1 MSISTKIEDLTD
13 DQRENIIKDL
23 CIEIEDTKK
32 KFFGPN
38 KTKKIYAYLLTNT
51 HIYTPFSYSIKTL
64 GKTRNA
70 RSSYSS
76 INCTFTGILRDE
88 QKVALKEAK
97 ALLNTNGCCIMSMY
111 PGFGKTISAIK
122 LACDIKL
129 KTLIIVNK
137 IILMDQW
144 ITSIN
149 DFCNSA
155 TIISNLKNNKKNLT
169 HFEPSDFIIMN
180 AINIVK
186 FPSSFYAD
194 IGFVVVDE
202 CHQILTETLSRS
214 LELLSPRYL
223 LGLSATAFRYDPLDK
238 LFNLYF
244 GPEKVIREMHKKHT
258 VFVVKTGVYP
268 QVELD
273 RRGKIN
279 WSLVIDSL
287 SMDEIRNKIII
298 DIIIKHKDRNFLVL
312 VKRIAQGNYLENKLK
327 EADENAGSLLGT
339 NQIFD
344 RNVRILIGTCG
355 KLGCGFN
362 FEKINSLILAC
373 DLKNYFLQI
382 LGRCFRCP
390 ETEPFIF
397 DLLDLNH
404 ILKSHFF
411 KRRDQYIQCGGLIRN
426 YTL

>member
-13 DQRENIIKDL
+13 DQRENVIKDL

-32 KFFGPN
+32 KYFGP
-38 KTKKIYAYLLTNT
+38 KTKKIYAYLLTT
-51 HIYTPFSYSIKTL
+51 SHIYTPFYYSIKTL

-76 INCTFTGILRDE
+76 INCIFTGALRDE
-88 QKVALKEAK
+88 QKVALKEGK

-169 HFEPSDFIIMN
+169 NFKPSDFIIMN

-194 IGFVVVDE
+194 IGFVVIDE

-223 LGLSATAFRYDPLDK
+223 IGLSATAFRYDPLDK

-244 GPEKVIREMHKKHT
+244 GPEKVLRSMHKKHT
-258 VFVVKTGVYP
+258 VFLVKTGVHP
-268 QVELD
+268 LVEFD
-273 RRGKIN
+273 RRGKLN
-279 WSLVIDSL
+279 WSLLIDSL
-287 SMDEIRNKIII
+287 SMDQARNKFII
-298 DIIIKHKDRNFLVL
+298 DIILKHKDRNFLVL
-312 VKRIAQGNYLENKLK
+312 VKRIAQGHYLENKLK
-327 EADENAGSLLGT
+327 EENENVGSLVGS

-344 RNVRILIGTCG
+344 RNVRILIGTTG
-355 KLGCGFN
+355 RLGTGFD
-362 FEKINSLILAC
+362 FTKINSLIFAS
-373 DLKNYFLQI
+373 DIKNYFLQY

-390 ETEPFIF
+390 EVEPFIF
-397 DLLDLNH
+397 DLLDENH

-411 KRRDQYIQCGGLIRN
+411 KRKDQYIQCGGSLKN

>member
-13 DQRENIIKDL
+13 DQRENVIKDL

-32 KFFGPN
+32 KYFGP
-38 KTKKIYAYLLTNT
+38 KTKKIYAYLLTT
-51 HIYTPFSYSIKTL
+51 SHIYTPFYYSIKTL

-76 INCTFTGILRDE
+76 INCIFTGALRDE
-88 QKVALKEAK
+88 QKVALKEGK

-169 HFEPSDFIIMN
+169 NFKPSDFIIMN

-194 IGFVVVDE
+194 IGFVVIDE

-223 LGLSATAFRYDPLDK
+223 IGLSATAFRYDPLDK

-244 GPEKVIREMHKKHT
+244 GPEKVLRSMHKKHT
-258 VFVVKTGVYP
+258 VFLVKTGVHP
-268 QVELD
+268 LVEFD
-273 RRGKIN
+273 RRGKLN
-279 WSLVIDSL
+279 WSLLIDSL
-287 SMDEIRNKIII
+287 SMDQARNKIII
-298 DIIIKHKDRNFLVL
+298 DIILKHKDRNFLVL
-312 VKRIAQGNYLENKLK
+312 VKRIAQGHYLENKLK
-327 EADENAGSLLGT
+327 EENENVGSLLGS

-344 RNVRILIGTCG
+344 RNVRILIGTTG
-355 KLGCGFN
+355 RLGTGFD
-362 FEKINSLILAC
+362 FTKINSLIFAS
-373 DLKNYFLQI
+373 DIKNYFLQY

-390 ETEPFIF
+390 EVEPFIF
-397 DLLDLNH
+397 DLLDENH

-411 KRRDQYIQCGGLIRN
+411 KRKDQYIQCGGSLKN

>member
-32 KFFGPN
+32 KFFGAN

-51 HIYTPFSYSIKTL
+51 HIYTPFYYSIKNL

-76 INCTFTGILRDE
+76 INCTFTGALRDE
-88 QKVALKEAK
+88 QKVALKEGK

-169 HFEPSDFIIMN
+169 QFETSDFIIMN
-180 AINIVK
+180 AINIDK
-186 FPSSFYAD
+186 FPKSFYED

-244 GPEKVIREMHKKHT
+244 GPEKVVRTMHKKHT
-258 VFVVKTGVYP
+258 VYVVKTGCLP
-268 QVELD
+268 QVEISKN
-273 RRGKIN
+273 GKIN
-279 WSLVIDSL
+279 WSLLIDSL
-287 SMDEIRNKIII
+287 SMNQIRNEIII
-298 DIIIKHKDRNFLVL
+298 DIITKHKDRNFLVL
-312 VKRIAQGNYLENKLK
+312 VKRIAQGEILENKLK
-327 EADENAGSLLGT
+327 EAGENVGSLLGS

-344 RNVRILIGTCG
+344 RNVRILIGTNSKVG
-355 KLGCGFN
+355 TGFN

-373 DLKNYFLQI
+373 DLKNYFLQY
-382 LGRCFRCP
+382 LGRCFRDP
-390 ETEPFIF
+390 SVEPYIY
-397 DLLDLNH
+397 DLLDENH

>member
-23 CIEIEDTKK
+23 CIETEDKK
-32 KFFGPN
+32 KFFGSN
-38 KTKKIYAYLLTNT
+38 KTKKIYAYLLTT
-51 HIYTPFSYSIKTL
+51 SHIYTPFSYSIKTL

-70 RSSYSS
+70 RSSYAS
-76 INCTFTGILRDE
+76 INCTFTGMLRDE

-169 HFEPSDFIIMN
+169 QFEPSDFIIMN
-180 AINIVK
+180 AINIDK
-186 FPSSFYAD
+186 FPKSFYTD

-202 CHQILTETLSRS
+202 CHQILTETLFRAFD
-214 LELLSPRYL
+214 LLSPRYL

-258 VFVVKTGVYP
+258 VYVVKTGCAP
-268 QVELD
+268 QVEIAKN
-273 RRGKIN
+273 GKIN
-279 WSLVIDSL
+279 WSLVIESL
-287 SMDEIRNKIII
+287 SMDDARNNLII
-298 DIIIKHKDRNFLVL
+298 DIITKHKDRNFLVL
-312 VKRIAQGNYLENKLK
+312 VKRISQGEILENKLK
-327 EADENAGSLLGT
+327 EAGENVGSLLGS

-344 RNVRILIGTCG
+344 RNVRILIGTNSKVG
-355 KLGCGFN
+355 TGFD
-362 FEKINSLILAC
+362 FAKINSLILAC
-373 DLKNYFLQI
+373 DLKNYFLQY
-382 LGRCFRCP
+382 LGRCFRDP
-390 ETEPFIF
+390 AVEPYIF
-397 DLLDLNH
+397 DFVDDNN

-411 KRRDQYIQCGGLIRN
+411 KRKDQYIHCGGSLKN

>member
-1 MSISTKIEDLTD
+1 MSIATKIEDLTD
-13 DQRENIIKDL
+13 DHRQNIIKDL
-23 CIEIEDTKK
+23 CIETEDTKK
-32 KFFGPN
+32 KFFGP

-51 HIYTPFSYSIKTL
+51 HIYTPFHYSIKTL

-70 RSSYSS
+70 RSSYAS
-76 INCTFTGILRDE
+76 INCTFTGALRDE
-88 QKVALKEAK
+88 QKVALKEGK

-149 DFCNSA
+149 NFCNSA

-169 HFEPSDFIIMN
+169 QFEPSDFIIMN
-180 AINIVK
+180 AINIDK
-186 FPSSFYAD
+186 FPKSFYTD

-202 CHQILTETLSRS
+202 CHQILTETLFRAF
-214 LELLSPRYL
+214 EILSPRYL

-244 GPEKVIREMHKKHT
+244 GPEKVVREMHKKHT
-258 VFVVKTGVYP
+258 VFVVKTGCVP

-279 WSLVIDSL
+279 WALVIDSL
-287 SMDEIRNKIII
+287 SMNEIRNKIII

-327 EADENAGSLLGT
+327 EADENVGSLLGT

-344 RNVRILIGTCG
+344 RNVRILIGTNSKVG
-355 KLGCGFN
+355 TGFD
-362 FEKINSLILAC
+362 FAKINSLILAC
-373 DLKNYFLQI
+373 DLKNYFLQY
-382 LGRCFRCP
+382 LGRCFRDP
-390 ETEPFIF
+390 SIEPYIF
-397 DLLDLNH
+397 DLVDENG

-411 KRRDQYIQCGGLIRN
+411 KRNYQYNRCGGLIRN
-426 YTL
+426 YKL

>member
-13 DQRENIIKDL
+13 DQRENVIKDL

-32 KFFGPN
+32 KFFGP

-51 HIYTPFSYSIKTL
+51 HIYTPFYYSIKTL

-76 INCTFTGILRDE
+76 IKCTFTGMLRDE
-88 QKVALKEAK
+88 QKVALKEGK

-137 IILMDQW
+137 IILIEQW

-169 HFEPSDFIIMN
+169 QFDPSDFIIMN

-194 IGFVVVDE
+194 IGFVVIDE

-223 LGLSATAFRYDPLDK
+223 VGLSATAFRYDPLDK

-244 GPEKVIREMHKKHT
+244 GPEKVLRSMHKKHT
-258 VFVVKTGVYP
+258 VFLVKTGCTP
-268 QVELD
+268 QVEID
-273 RRGKIN
+273 RRGKLN

-287 SMDEIRNKIII
+287 SMDEIRNKIIL

-312 VKRIAQGNYLENKLK
+312 VKRIAQGHYLENKLK
-327 EADENAGSLLGT
+327 EENENVGSLLGS

-344 RNVRILIGTCG
+344 RNVRILIGSTG
-355 KLGCGFN
+355 KLGTGFD
-362 FEKINSLILAC
+362 FTKINSLIFAS
-373 DLKNYFLQI
+373 DIKNYFLQY
-382 LGRCFRCP
+382 LGRCFRCQ
-390 ETEPFIF
+390 EVEPFIF
-397 DLLDLNH
+397 DLLDENH

-411 KRRDQYIQCGGLIRN
+411 KRKDQYIQCGGSLKN

>member
-1 MSISTKIEDLTD
+1 MSIETKIEDLTNEN
-13 DQRENIIKDL
+13 RENIIKDL

-32 KFFGPN
+32 KYFGP
-38 KTKKIYAYLLTNT
+38 KTKKIYAYLLTT
-51 HIYTPFSYSIKTL
+51 SHIYTPFYYSIKTL

-76 INCTFTGILRDE
+76 INCTFTGMLRDE
-88 QKVALKEAK
+88 QKVALKDAK
-97 ALLNTNGCCIMSMY
+97 TILNTNGCCIMSMY

-169 HFEPSDFIIMN
+169 HFDPSDFIIMN
-180 AINIVK
+180 AINIDK
-186 FPSSFYAD
+186 FPKSFYTD

-238 LFNLYF
+238 FFNLYF
-244 GPEKVIREMHKKHT
+244 GPEKVVRAMHKKHT
-258 VFVVKTGVYP
+258 VFVVKTGCLP

-279 WSLVIDSL
+279 WSLLIDSL
-287 SMDEIRNKIII
+287 SMDEARNKIII
-298 DIIIKHKDRNFLVL
+298 DIIVKNKDRNFLVL

-327 EADENAGSLLGT
+327 EANENVGSLLG
-339 NQIFD
+339 NVQIFD
-344 RNVRILIGTCG
+344 RNVRILIGTISKVG
-355 KLGCGFN
+355 TGFD
-362 FEKINSLILAC
+362 FSKINSLILAC
-373 DLKNYFLQI
+373 DLKNYFLQY
-382 LGRCFRCP
+382 LGRCFRDP
-390 ETEPFIF
+390 AVEPYIF
-397 DLLDLNH
+397 DLLDENP

-411 KRRDQYIQCGGLIRN
+411 KRRDQYIQCGGLIKN
-426 YTL
+426 YKL

>member
-1 MSISTKIEDLTD
+1 MSIATKIEDLTD
-13 DQRENIIKDL
+13 YHRENVIKDL

-32 KFFGPN
+32 KYFGP

-51 HIYTPFSYSIKTL
+51 HIYTPFYYSIKTL
-64 GKTRNA
+64 CKTRNA
-70 RSSYSS
+70 RSSYAS
-76 INCTFTGILRDE
+76 INCTFTGALRDQ
-88 QKVALKEAK
+88 QKVALKEGK

-169 HFEPSDFIIMN
+169 QFDPSDFIIMN
-180 AINIVK
+180 AINIDK
-186 FPSSFYAD
+186 FPKSFYAD

-202 CHQILTETLSRS
+202 CHQILTETLFRAF
-214 LELLSPRYL
+214 ELLSPRYL

-244 GPEKVIREMHKKHT
+244 GPEKIVRAMFKKHT
-258 VFVVKTGVYP
+258 VFVVKTGCVP
-268 QVELD
+268 QVEIAKN
-273 RRGKIN
+273 GKIN
-279 WSLVIDSL
+279 WSLVIESL
-287 SMDEIRNKIII
+287 SMDDARNNLII
-298 DIIIKHKDRNFLVL
+298 DIITKHKDRNFLVL
-312 VKRIAQGNYLENKLK
+312 VKRISQGEILENKLK
-327 EADENAGSLLGT
+327 EAGENVGSLLGS

-344 RNVRILIGTCG
+344 RNVRILIGTNS
-355 KLGCGFN
+355 KVGCGFD
-362 FEKINSLILAC
+362 FAKINSLILAC
-373 DLKNYFLQI
+373 DLKNYFLQY
-382 LGRCFRCP
+382 LGRCFRDP

-397 DLLDLNH
+397 DFVDKNP

-411 KRRDQYIQCGGLIRN
+411 KRRDQYILAGGLIRN

>member
-23 CIEIEDTKK
+23 CIETEDTKK
-32 KFFGPN
+32 KYFGP
-38 KTKKIYAYLLTNT
+38 KTKKIYAYLLTTT
-51 HIYTPFSYSIKTL
+51 HIYTPFYYSIKTL

-70 RSSYSS
+70 RSSYAS
-76 INCTFTGILRDE
+76 INCIFTGILRDE
-88 QKVALKEAK
+88 QKVALKEGK
-97 ALLNTNGCCIMSMY
+97 ALLNQNGCCIMSMY

-137 IILMDQW
+137 IILMEQW

-169 HFEPSDFIIMN
+169 QFDPSDFIIMN
-180 AINIVK
+180 AINIDK
-186 FPSSFYAD
+186 FPKSFYED

-244 GPEKVIREMHKKHT
+244 GPEKVLRSMHKKHT
-258 VFVVKTGVYP
+258 VYVVKTECLP

-279 WSLVIDSL
+279 WTLLIDSL
-287 SMDEIRNKIII
+287 SMDEARNTLIIN
-298 DIIIKHKDRNFLVL
+298 IITKHKDRNFLVL
-312 VKRIAQGNYLENKLK
+312 VKRIAQGEILENKLK
-327 EADENAGSLLGT
+327 EAGENVCSLLGS
-339 NQIFD
+339 NQTFD
-344 RNVRILIGTCG
+344 RNVRILIGTNSKVG
-355 KLGCGFN
+355 TGFN

-373 DLKNYFLQI
+373 DLKNYFLQY
-382 LGRCFRCP
+382 LGRAFRDP
-390 ETEPFIF
+390 ETEPIIF
-397 DLLDLNH
+397 DFVDKNP

-411 KRRDQYIQCGGLIRN
+411 KRRDQYILAGGLIRN